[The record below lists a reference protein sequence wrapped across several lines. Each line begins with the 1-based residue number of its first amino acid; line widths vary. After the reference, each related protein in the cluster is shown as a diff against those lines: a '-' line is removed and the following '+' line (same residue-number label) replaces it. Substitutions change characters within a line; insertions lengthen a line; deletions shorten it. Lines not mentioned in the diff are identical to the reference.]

1 MLRLLVCLAFA
12 ATPALAQSA
21 VSAHV
26 TLSADDQSRL
36 GVGTAILE
44 AREIAQTAPAIIRV
58 LDPAPLLAIES
69 ERVAAEAALRASMAQ
84 AKRLASLANEDQ
96 SASLQSVEAARA
108 QAAADQSR
116 LDLLSGRLRFEWG
129 ARFADLAPAAR
140 ASLLRDLTAGE
151 AVLLRADAPQH
162 AEGLDGVVR
171 VTSAAG
177 VAKTYSESLG
187 LSGVVDPRM
196 QTIGLFVV
204 AREAGPAGLSPG
216 RVLKG
221 GIETSQKI
229 AGVVIPR
236 EAVIRVDGA
245 AWAYVQTGGS
255 TFERREIAD
264 PEFVEEG
271 WFVVNGITP
280 GDQLVTAGA
289 GLLLAVERA
298 DEAAETD

>member
-1 MLRLLVCLAFA
+1 MLRLLVCLALA
-12 ATPALAQSA
+12 AMPALAQPAISA
-21 VSAHV
+21 PV
-26 TLSADDQSRL
+26 TLSADDQKRL
-36 GVGTAILE
+36 GVNVAILE
-44 AREIAQTAPAIIRV
+44 AREIAETAPAIIRV
-58 LDPAPLLAIES
+58 LDPAPLLAIEF
-69 ERVAAEAALRASMAQ
+69 ERVAAEAAARASHAQ
-84 AKRLASLANEDQ
+84 AQRLASLAKQDQ

-151 AVLLRADAPQH
+151 AVLLKADAPQH

-177 VAKTYSESLG
+177 VVKTYSESLG

-204 AREAGPAGLSPG
+204 ARDAGSAGLSPG

-221 GIETSQKI
+221 GVETSQKI

-264 PEFVEEG
+264 PEFVEDG
-271 WFVVNGITP
+271 WFVTTGFTP
-280 GDQLVTAGA
+280 KDQLVTAGA
-289 GLLLAVERA
+289 GSLLAVERA
-298 DEAAETD
+298 DEAAEAD